1 MQISD
6 GVFFNRTNVYLVN
19 TYQYGMINQSEQG
32 KDRLIWKV
40 VVKYCNYNG
49 NVVRLCTRAV
59 HKLVLI
65 LPMNELHFTDKLGDL
80 VFASSVPLNAN
91 QEKQHFDCMPFPHK
105 FAITLYFWR
114 LLNWFNWFCVLLL
127 GNLVGALSIE

>member
-6 GVFFNRTNVYLVN
+6 EVFFNRKNIYLVN
-19 TYQYGMINQSEQG
+19 TYQYGMINQLEQG

-40 VVKYCNYNG
+40 VVKYCIYNG
-49 NVVRLCTRAV
+49 NVVRFCTRAV

-65 LPMNELHFTDKLGDL
+65 LPMNELHFIHKLGNL
-80 VFASSVPLNAN
+80 VFASGVPLNAN
-91 QEKQHFDCMPFPHK
+91 QEKQHFDCMSFPHK

-114 LLNWFNWFCVLLL
+114 LPNWFNWFCVLLL